1 MRDLRLREGLDRGEW
16 PGAESNCRHAD
27 FQSAALPTE
36 LPGRAMQQKNLAG
49 CVGRRECRGGRPL
62 LEEPLH
68 LSRRRK
74 PAIDVVTNRLGA
86 LEREREIRGWPAGL
100 PLDEGEAQ
108 VFERGHGF
116 GERFARVAS

>member
-49 CVGRRECRGGRPL
+49 CMIGWEWRRAMAWASFSRKEDHDRAATVCVTHLDVSSQSRCARGSGGGGAGRAGR
-62 LEEPLH
+62 
-68 LSRRRK
+68 
-74 PAIDVVTNRLGA
+74 
-86 LEREREIRGWPAGL
+86 
-100 PLDEGEAQ
+100 
-108 VFERGHGF
+108 
-116 GERFARVAS
+116 